1 MVPLDAHQS
10 PVTPIKMAGETPLVR
25 NISDTAMWAAVYR
38 ARENERSDA
47 LFRDPFAR
55 RLAGERGDAIAA
67 AIPFSDRATW
77 AWVTRTYLFD
87 RFITQEIAAGA
98 DMVLNLAAG
107 LDARPYRMGLP
118 PALRWVEVDL
128 PGILDYKEEILA
140 KEKPVCSLERVR
152 LDLANVADR
161 KALFARFGSDSQRA
175 VILTEGLLLYLPGQ
189 SVAAL
194 SADLA
199 AVPAFKRWILDL
211 ASPGL
216 VKMLRKEMGAQ
227 LANAGAIQFG
237 PWEGPEFFSPH
248 GWHVLEVASP
258 LKTAAKFKRL
268 SFGMRLAAMLPASNG
283 RQGSRPWSGICLLGK
298 T

>member
-1 MVPLDAHQS
+1 
-10 PVTPIKMAGETPLVR
+10 MAGETPLVR